1 MRSKTQH
8 HPWITALSVLLGL
21 MFFHQAALAQKG
33 TIRGRIVDAETKE
46 PLPGVNVLVQGTYHG
61 AATNVNGEFIIR
73 NVSPG
78 SYNLKI
84 SFIGYKIVQRTGVQV
99 NAGEETIVNV
109 ELEPTVLAFGQE
121 VTVIG
126 ERPLLD
132 VEETATR
139 RAVDAEEIARSIVE
153 SAVDIVA
160 QQAGVVEMDN
170 AIHIRG
176 GRAYEN
182 AYLLDGISV
191 QDPLSGTGFGLRI
204 SASSIKELE
213 VVTGGFAAEFGQAMS
228 GVVQIKLK
236 EGSEK
241 FRGSFS
247 YKRDNFGVD
256 WEGNFNTDAADV
268 SLSGPEPVTQVLLKS
283 LGIKIPGE
291 VVFFASG
298 SIYLTDSYLKTANK
312 LASPLASEF
321 VSPRQNNEWSGLAN
335 VTWRITPRHK
345 LKLGYNRSITIS
357 QNTRTLQTTLDFER
371 AGPGYPY
378 RYEKILDNFNVFT
391 HDINQQSLTWTHT
404 LGTKTFYELR
414 LSRFFTNLRSQ
425 VDNLHWTEYVK
436 AEDIVTVPEGGIP
449 REQYFFDPRGRFI
462 TVKPDGFYDVGN
474 GDSWHDHYVEEYTIK
489 GDVSYIPEQ
498 GHELKAGFEANF
510 QTMQMIEIVKPWF
523 GGLGLNNDIYR
534 VKPRAGAFYIQ
545 DRITYKGLIA
555 NRGLRYDYWVPGQL
569 VVDALNRFRN
579 DPNLSPED
587 REVWQR
593 RYEVY
598 FRETFGFLGHRV
610 KGRLMP
616 RLGISHP
623 ITDRQVF
630 FFSYGHFTKRPKP
643 QFVYT
648 QLGASSARSTFQ
660 IKGNPN
666 LNPETTVSYELGLK
680 HQFTKDDVL
689 TITLYNRDIYDYV
702 TTKNVRGRGRQSDFL
717 TYINLDFARVRGVEV
732 EYRKR
737 AGGFLSGSISATFS
751 IAKGKNSS
759 PQDNLLV
766 FAGELEEEPIKENY
780 LRWDRPIQ
788 VNMVVNFHVAKGRAP
803 TFLGYRLP
811 DNWNLN
817 IRWFME
823 SGRRYTP
830 YKLSPSGNFVLDFQN
845 PYSRISRYWSWIDVN
860 FEKYFD
866 FFGMRWT
873 LFSEIKN
880 LTNRRN
886 DDLINGYTGRAYRTG
901 DLIIID
907 GEPTDPL
914 AYNSREPGR
923 PIIDPFNP
931 ARFRAPRQILIGL
944 SVEW

>member
-1 MRSKTQH
+1 MIKQ
-8 HPWITALSVLLGL
+8 TAIYCLLLLLFSGT
-21 MFFHQAALAQKG
+21 AYGQKG
-33 TIRGRIVDAETKE
+33 IIRGKITDADTGE
-46 PLPGVNVLVQGTYHG
+46 PLPGVNVLVMGTYYG
-61 AATNVNGEFIIR
+61 AATNADGVFEIR
-73 NVSPG
+73 NISPG
-78 SYNLKI
+78 AYNLKI
-84 SFIGYKIVQRTGVQV
+84 SFIGYKIVQKTGVQV
-99 NAGEETIVNV
+99 RPNEITRVDVA
-109 ELEPTVLAFGQE
+109 LEPTILAFGQE
-121 VTVIG
+121 ITVIG
-126 ERPLLD
+126 EKPLLD

-139 RAVDAEEIARSIVE
+139 RIVSVEEIERSIVE

-204 SASSIKELE
+204 SASSIQELE

-228 GVVQIKLK
+228 GVVQVKLK

-241 FRGSFS
+241 FHGSLS
-247 YKRDNFGVD
+247 YKLDHFGIN
-256 WEGNFNTDAADV
+256 WEANFNTDALDF
-268 SLSGPEPVTQVLLKS
+268 SLSGPELINRYVLRP
-283 LGIKIPGE
+283 LGIGLPGQL
-291 VVFFASG
+291 VFFLSG
-298 SIYLTDSYLKTANK
+298 SVYTTDSYLERALK
-312 LASPLASEF
+312 LKSSLASEF
-321 VSPRQNNEWSGLAN
+321 FSPRQNNEWSGLVN
-335 VTWRITPRHK
+335 LTWKITPRHK
-345 LKLGYNRSITIS
+345 LKFGFNRSLTIS

-378 RYEKILDNFNVFT
+378 RYEKILDSFNVFT
-391 HDINQQSLTWTHT
+391 HDINQQSLTWVHT
-404 LGTKTFYELR
+404 LGSKTFYELR

-425 VDNLHWTEYVK
+425 VDNLHWTDYVK
-436 AEDIVTVPEGGIP
+436 AEDIVTVPPGGIP
-449 REQYFFDPRGRFI
+449 EEQYFRDPRGQFI

-474 GDSWHDHYVEEYTIK
+474 GDTWHDHYLEEYTLK
-489 GDVSYIPEQ
+489 GDLSYIPEQ
-498 GHELKAGFEANF
+498 GHELKAGFEMSF

-534 VKPRAGAFYIQ
+534 VKPRVGAFYIQ

-555 NRGLRYDYWVPGQL
+555 NIGLRYDYWIPGQL

-579 DPNLSPED
+579 DPNLSPAD

-598 FRETFGFLGHRV
+598 FAETFGFLGHRV

-630 FFSYGHFTKRPKP
+630 FFSYGHFSKRPKP

-648 QLGASSARSTFQ
+648 QLGASSAKSTFQ

-702 TTKNVRGRGRQSDFL
+702 TTKNVRGRGRQTDFL
-717 TYINLDFARVRGVEV
+717 TYINLDFARVRGIEL

-766 FAGELEEEPIKENY
+766 FAGEIEEESIKENY

-788 VNMVVNFHVAKGRAP
+788 INAVVNFYVRKGQAP
-803 TFLGYRLP
+803 RLWGLPLP

-830 YKLSPSGNFVLDFQN
+830 FILSPSGNYVPDYRN
-845 PYSRISRYWSWIDVN
+845 PYSRVSRYWSWVDVN

-866 FFGMRWT
+866 VLGLRWT
-873 LFSEIKN
+873 FFVEIKN
-880 LTNRRN
+880 LFDRKN
-886 DDLINGYTGRAYRTG
+886 DNIINGFTGRAYRTG

-914 AYNSREPGR
+914 VYNSTEPGR

-931 ARFRAPRQILIGL
+931 ARFRAPRQVLIGI
-944 SVEW
+944 STQW